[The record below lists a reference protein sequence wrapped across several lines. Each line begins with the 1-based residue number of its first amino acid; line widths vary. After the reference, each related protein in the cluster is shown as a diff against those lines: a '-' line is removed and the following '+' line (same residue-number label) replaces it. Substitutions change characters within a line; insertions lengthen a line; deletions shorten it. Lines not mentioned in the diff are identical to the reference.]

1 LTIKFTDEANNGL
14 PKGLQCKHK
23 RLAYAV
29 AAAALFDFQS
39 SLR

>member
-23 RLAYAV
+23 RLAQ
-29 AAAALFDFQS
+29 AAALFDFQS
-39 SLR
+39 SLAES